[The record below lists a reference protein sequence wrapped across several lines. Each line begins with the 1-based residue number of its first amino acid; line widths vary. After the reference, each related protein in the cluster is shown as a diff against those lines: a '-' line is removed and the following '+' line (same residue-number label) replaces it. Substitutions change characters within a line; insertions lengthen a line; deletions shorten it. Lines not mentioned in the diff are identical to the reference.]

1 MYALLVVTRFSQE
14 KKRKRKYTI
23 KFCLNTSY
31 KVDSKPTLEVN
42 LGLRV
47 FNGPCVKN
55 IN

>member
-1 MYALLVVTRFSQE
+1 MYALLVITRFSLE
-14 KKRKRKYTI
+14 KKEEKHTI

-47 FNGPCVKN
+47 FNGACVKN